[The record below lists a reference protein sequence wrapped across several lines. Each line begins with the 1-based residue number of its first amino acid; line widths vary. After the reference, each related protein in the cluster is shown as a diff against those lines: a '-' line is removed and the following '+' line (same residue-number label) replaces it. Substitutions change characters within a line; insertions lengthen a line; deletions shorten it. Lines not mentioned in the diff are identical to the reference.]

1 MLMLTFNVQLVNAER
16 TLGVKTSDW
25 TKYEYVTVVAA
36 GGHPWVKLEVQNAV
50 GTTVTVLWTTGVPGG
65 VSIPLGMPTA
75 GLTVSWD
82 ILIGGSLYSYFIVH
96 ANSKV
101 GDSVPIM
108 GELNLVVKGETT
120 KTYTSASR
128 TVVYATYSSFGFQNT
143 YYWDKQTGVLMEYSQ
158 TLGGVEITMKAVET
172 NLWQAG
178 LYGLPIWIIGVVAGT
193 TALATGVMA
202 VRWKKRRQLPTKN
215 IGRLLL

>member
-1 MLMLTFNVQLVNAER
+1 MLTLLLTCMLMLTFNVQLVNAER

-82 ILIGGSLYSYFIVH
+82 ILIGGSLYSYFH
-96 ANSKV
+96 C
-101 GDSVPIM
+101 PC
-108 GELNLVVKGETT
+108 ELKG
-120 KTYTSASR
+120 
-128 TVVYATYSSFGFQNT
+128 
-143 YYWDKQTGVLMEYSQ
+143 
-158 TLGGVEITMKAVET
+158 
-172 NLWQAG
+172 
-178 LYGLPIWIIGVVAGT
+178 
-193 TALATGVMA
+193 
-202 VRWKKRRQLPTKN
+202 RRLRPYN
-215 IGRLLL
+215 G